1 VQAHTNADDA
11 SRYRTEDEVT
21 PWLERD
27 PLKRA
32 EAYLTSQ
39 GVLDNA
45 TRAKARADADDTA
58 AYLRE
63 GLMQEVRPDPAEL
76 FAHVYA
82 EPTPQLRE
90 QAEFLADELARE
102 EA

>member
-1 VQAHTNADDA
+1 
-11 SRYRTEDEVT
+11 
-21 PWLERD
+21 
-27 PLKRA
+27 
-32 EAYLTSQ
+32 
-39 GVLDNA
+39 
-45 TRAKARADADDTA
+45 
-58 AYLRE
+58 
-63 GLMQEVRPDPAEL
+63 MQEVRPDPAEL